1 VSRRTRRAESRAAY
15 AFLSPWIIGFLVF
28 TAGPMV
34 ASFVLSFTNYSTINS
49 PRLVGYDN
57 YQTLFTDPK
66 VGKALFNTFVYAV
79 MYVPAAMLVS
89 LVLAMLL
96 VRVGRS
102 AGFFRT
108 VYYLPVM
115 TPPVAVGALFL
126 LLLNGNNGLIN
137 DALSLVGIHG
147 PNWTTDPQWV
157 KPGLVLT
164 TVWGVGGTVVIYLA
178 ALKDVPTD
186 LYEAASIDGAGAWT
200 RFRRI
205 TLPMISPA
213 LFFTM
218 IVLTISALQ
227 MFDQAYTMFFGNANQ
242 QTYSNDAAL
251 FYVIYLFQQAF
262 SFLRMGYASALAWL
276 LFVIIM
282 IITVIQVKVGGR
294 FVHYQGGQE

>member
-1 VSRRTRRAESRAAY
+1 VSSDRHGETRAAF

-34 ASFVLSFTNYSTINS
+34 ASFVLSFTNYSTIGS
-49 PRLVGYDN
+49 PKLVGYDN
-57 YQTLFTDPK
+57 YKTMFTDPE
-66 VGKALFNTFVYAV
+66 VGKALSNTFLYAV
-79 MYVPAAMLVS
+79 MYVPTAMVVA
-89 LVLAMLL
+89 LVLALL
-96 VRVGRS
+96 LNRVGRA

-108 VYYLPVM
+108 VYYLPVL
-115 TPPVAVGALFL
+115 TPPVAAGALFL
-126 LLLNGNNGLIN
+126 LLLNGNNGLVN
-137 DALSLVGIHG
+137 DALSLVGLHG
-147 PNWTTDPQWV
+147 PNWTTDPNWV

-164 TVWGVGGTVVIYLA
+164 TAWAVGGTVVIYLA
-178 ALKDVPTD
+178 ALKEVPTE

-200 RFRRI
+200 RFRRV

-227 MFDQAYTMFFGNANQ
+227 QFDQAYTMFFGNHNQ

-282 IITVIQVKVGGR
+282 IITVIQVKVGNR
-294 FVHYQGGQE
+294 FVHYQGGRE